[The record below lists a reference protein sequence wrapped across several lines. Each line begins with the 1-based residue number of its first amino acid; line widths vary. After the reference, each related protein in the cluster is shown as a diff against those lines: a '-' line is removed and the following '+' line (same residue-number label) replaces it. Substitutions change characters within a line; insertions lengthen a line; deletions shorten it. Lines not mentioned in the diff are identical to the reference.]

1 MRFYLVL
8 AAAALWLRPK
18 FWKAM
23 LAYISCAALSYLTVE
38 APEAPL
44 HPRIFPMFFALA
56 GIAISSLLS
65 RVNQKRI
72 AA

>member
-1 MRFYLVL
+1 
-8 AAAALWLRPK
+8 
-18 FWKAM
+18 
-23 LAYISCAALSYLTVE
+23 VE
-38 APEAPL
+38 APEARYTL
-44 HPRIFPMFFALA
+44 EFFPMFFALA